1 MRRHRR
7 LLVLL
12 PCALLGWGCSAAGN
26 ASPAPRAPAP
36 APTAPAPTASWSAA
50 HRIGPPSDG
59 PRAELRSLAED
70 VVTAA
75 GRGYD
80 SHDSAGRSMDTAKI
94 IADPAGGY
102 LAVFHT
108 TLPGGPRVSVAT
120 SAALI
125 HWTHAA
131 ELGVRASQPSIAAA
145 GGGFVVAWEQE
156 PSNHLA
162 FRYYRDRAALL
173 SAAATRTADV
183 PRTFSDCAE
192 GTPNIYSVTLSP
204 DIDHS
209 TIDTG
214 AHYFANC
221 DVDRQQRGQL
231 TNFRTWRATKQDL
244 ADNALLYWGVKG
256 NIGDRDAVQ
265 FRGFPYALVEGQYV
279 KGDFGSWRPFVY
291 DHQTGNADRLTI
303 RTNGGSTAFA
313 NPSVTVLTGPDG
325 RPAIVF
331 SLFVPSQG
339 AARGEAGQ
347 LIYYQHIP
355 AR

>member
-1 MRRHRR
+1 MSRHRR
-7 LLVLL
+7 LLLLL

-26 ASPAPRAPAP
+26 ASPAPKTPEPIATTSRAPAP
-36 APTAPAPTASWSAA
+36 G
-50 HRIGPPSDG
+50 HRIAPPSDG

-70 VVTAA
+70 VVNAA
-75 GRGYD
+75 ARRYD

-120 SAALI
+120 SADLI
-125 HWTHAA
+125 HWTHET
-131 ELGVRASQPSIAAA
+131 ELGARASQPAIAAA
-145 GGGFVVAWEQE
+145 GSGFVVAWEQE

-173 SAAATRTADV
+173 SATATRTLDA

-231 TNFRTWRATKQDL
+231 TNFRTWRASKQDV

-256 NIGDRDAVQ
+256 NIGDRDALQ
-265 FRGFPYALVEGQYV
+265 FRGFTYGLVEGQYV
-279 KGDFGSWRPFVY
+279 KGDFGSWRPFLY
-291 DHQTGNADRLTI
+291 DHQTGNADPLAI

-313 NPSVTVLTGPDG
+313 NPSASVLTGPDG

-339 AARGEAGQ
+339 AAHGEAGQ
-347 LIYYQHIP
+347 LIYYQYIQ
-355 AR
+355 